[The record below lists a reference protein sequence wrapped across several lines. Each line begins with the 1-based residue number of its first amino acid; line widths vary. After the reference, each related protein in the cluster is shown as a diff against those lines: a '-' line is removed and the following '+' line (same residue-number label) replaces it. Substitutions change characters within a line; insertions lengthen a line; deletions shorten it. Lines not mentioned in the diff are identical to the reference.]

1 MTTPRVSDPKD
12 QAPRPPEAAN
22 SDREVGTRGRQ
33 DDYEIKG
40 WLGDQICGDGS
51 SELPV
56 GGVRE
61 IWGWTRVVQRDL
73 TQKEKL
79 WKRDLS
85 CRKLA
90 QSCDYSL
97 VRNWE
102 KKLSTRIGTTQ

>member
-61 IWGWTRVVQRDL
+61 IWGWTRGWTFERSKRPDTKGEVM
-73 TQKEKL
+73 EK
-79 WKRDLS
+79 RPFLS
-85 CRKLA
+85 KASTKL
-90 QSCDYSL
+90 
-97 VRNWE
+97 
-102 KKLSTRIGTTQ
+102 